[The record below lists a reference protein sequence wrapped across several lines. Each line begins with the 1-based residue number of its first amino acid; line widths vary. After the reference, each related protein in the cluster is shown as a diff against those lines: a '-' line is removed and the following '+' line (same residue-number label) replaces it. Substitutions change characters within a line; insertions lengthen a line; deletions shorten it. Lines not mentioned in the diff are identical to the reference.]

1 MKILKYYA
9 TNKPHN
15 LRKMTRL
22 ALLTIDSTM
31 ISRIN
36 SIIELWNYKLK
47 KRYTTCFDKSKY
59 IEYDTEI
66 SNF

>member
-36 SIIELWNYKLK
+36 SIIELHYRIMKLQIK
-47 KRYTTCFDKSKY
+47 EE
-59 IEYDTEI
+59 IYDMLR
-66 SNF
+66 

>member
-1 MKILKYYA
+1 
-9 TNKPHN
+9 
-15 LRKMTRL
+15 MTRL